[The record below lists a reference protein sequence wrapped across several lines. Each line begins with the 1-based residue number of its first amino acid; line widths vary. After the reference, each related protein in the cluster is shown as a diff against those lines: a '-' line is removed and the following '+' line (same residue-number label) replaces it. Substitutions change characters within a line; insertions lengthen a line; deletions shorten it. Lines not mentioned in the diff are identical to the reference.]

1 MTGRPEAGFT
11 LLEALIAFAIA
22 ALALGVLFQGAGAA
36 LRTTHEAE
44 RLAGAVERARSHL
57 AEAAILLGQAGER
70 VEEGDDIR
78 YHWRVRIAPAQ
89 AASARR
95 PGSGTDPGLTNPIR
109 LYRIEVDET
118 WSERGHVRT
127 FRLRSERLFV
137 APPAPA

>member
-1 MTGRPEAGFT
+1 MTRRPDAGFT
-11 LLEALIAFAIA
+11 LLEAVIAFAIA

-57 AEAAILLGQAGER
+57 AEAAVLLGSAGER
-70 VEEGDDIR
+70 VEEGDDTS
-78 YHWRVRIAPAQ
+78 YHWRVRISPAQ

-95 PGSGTDPGLTNPIR
+95 AGGTDPDLANPIR
-109 LYRIEVDET
+109 LYRIEVEES

-127 FRLRSERLFV
+127 FRLRSELLSV

>member
-1 MTGRPEAGFT
+1 MTRRPEAGFT

-36 LRTTHEAE
+36 LRTVHEAE
-44 RLAGAVERARSHL
+44 RLAGAVERARSQL
-57 AEAAILLGQAGER
+57 AEAAILLGSAGER
-70 VEEGDDIR
+70 VEEGDDTL
-78 YHWRVRIAPAQ
+78 YHWRVRIAPAL

-95 PGSGTDPGLTNPIR
+95 AGGTDPGLANPIR

-118 WSERGHVRT
+118 WSERGHART
-127 FRLRSERLFV
+127 FRLRSELLFV